1 MSQSQRLV
9 NIWYEPIEI
18 LTTTAGMYILFVF
31 LVSSVGKFLADHLR
45 RRYGLVAY
53 S

>member
-1 MSQSQRLV
+1 
-9 NIWYEPIEI
+9 
-18 LTTTAGMYILFVF
+18 VF
-31 LVSSVGKFLADHLR
+31 LVSSAGKFLADHLR